1 MYTIMKK
8 LIFCLIAL
16 ISSLGVQSQKLTSEK
31 SSVSFFS
38 HASIEDIAAKTDK
51 STSIFNIGT
60 GEVVFS
66 IPVKDFE
73 FEKALMKE
81 HFNEKYMETEKYPKS
96 TFQGKITGYEQTK
109 SGEQAAH
116 AVGKLI
122 IHGVTKE
129 IDVPGTIEILEGKA
143 VMKSKFMIKLADYK
157 IKIPTL
163 LWKNI
168 AEQVEVKIEF
178 NYKTL

>member
-1 MYTIMKK
+1 MKE
-8 LIFCLIAL
+8 IFLCFL
-16 ISSLGVQSQKLTSEK
+16 SVVFSLEVQAQKLSSEK

-51 STSIFNIGT
+51 STSIFNLGT
-60 GEVVFS
+60 GEIVFS

-96 TFQGKITGYEQTK
+96 TFQGKITGFQQSG
-109 SGEQAAH
+109 SGEQQAH
-116 AVGKLI
+116 AIGKLT

-129 IDVPGTIEILEGKA
+129 VDLVGTVQNEAGKI
-143 VMKSKFMIKLADYK
+143 VMKSKFMVKLKDYK

-168 AEQVEVKIEF
+168 AEQVEVTVEF
-178 NYKTL
+178 TYRTL